1 MSIRRIAVLL
11 YKELKYS
18 SKSYFYI
25 FAIVAPLSGTL
36 LLNLVFGSIFSEK
49 PKLGIYNESNS
60 QIVKPLKN
68 MGSIDLKE
76 YFSEI
81 ELKDAVEAGSQDIGV
96 FLQGS
101 TKLTVYVGGE
111 SLLKNRIIAGSALL
125 HQIRDISG
133 NKAPVDITPVS
144 LGKKNNVPWKDR
156 FLPAIVLMAIFVSGF
171 AVPSSSLVD
180 EKQKRT
186 IKALLATP
194 VTQIDIFVSKGLL
207 GIITSIVM
215 GSLILILNHAFNA
228 QMGLIIFILF
238 LGAVMAAC
246 FGLIL
251 GAFMKEISS
260 VYAAIEGLGVI
271 IYGPGI
277 LALFPQAP
285 KWIAKLFPTY
295 YVINPIMEITREG
308 GNWSNVRADVFIL
321 IGIIAVF
328 FAIVAVTA
336 SKTRQQEA

>member
-36 LLNLVFGSIFSEK
+36 LLNLVFSSIFSEK
-49 PKLGIYNESNS
+49 PKLGVFNQSNS

-68 MGSIDLKE
+68 MRSIDLKE

-81 ELKDAVEAGSQDIGV
+81 ELKDAVEAGSQDVGV
-96 FLQGS
+96 VLQGS
-101 TKLTVYVGGE
+101 TKLKVYVGGE

-144 LGKKNNVPWKDR
+144 LGGGNSIPWEDR

-171 AVPSSSLVD
+171 AVPSSSLVY

-215 GSLILILNHAFNA
+215 GSLILILNHAFTA
-228 QMGLIIFILF
+228 QTGLIIFILF
-238 LGAVMAAC
+238 LGAIMAAC

-308 GNWSNVRADVFIL
+308 GSWASVRADVFIL

-328 FAIVAVTA
+328 FALVAVVA

>member
-1 MSIRRIAVLL
+1 MSIRRITALL
-11 YKELKYS
+11 YKELKYG

-25 FAIVAPLSGTL
+25 FAIVAPLSATL
-36 LLNLVFGSIFSEK
+36 LLNLVFSSIFSEK
-49 PKLGIYNESNS
+49 SRLGIFNESNS
-60 QIVKPLKN
+60 QIVESLKN
-68 MGSIDLKE
+68 MGSMEIKE
-76 YFSEI
+76 YSSEI
-81 ELKDAVEAGSQDIGV
+81 ELKDAVEAGSQDVGV
-96 FLQGS
+96 VFQGA
-101 TKLTVYVGGE
+101 KKITVYVWGE
-111 SLLKNRIIAGSALL
+111 SLLKNRIIAGSALINK
-125 HQIRDISG
+125 IRDIFG
-133 NKAPVDITPVS
+133 NKAPLDIITVS
-144 LGKKNNVPWKDR
+144 LGRKNKVPWKDR

-186 IKALLATP
+186 ITALMATP
-194 VTQIDIFVSKGLL
+194 VTQIDIFIAKGLL

-215 GSLILILNHAFNA
+215 GTLILILNQAFKA
-228 QMGLIIFILF
+228 HLGLIIFILF
-238 LGAVMAAC
+238 LGAIMAAC

-271 IYGPGI
+271 IYAPGI

-285 KWIAKLFPTY
+285 KWIGKIFPTY

-308 GNWSNVRADVFIL
+308 GSWASVRADVFIL

-328 FAIVAVTA
+328 FMLVALIA
-336 SKTRQQEA
+336 NKTKQQQA